1 MCIRDS
7 VWGVGTRMIT
17 SQNNPA
23 LGGVYKLSAEE
34 VDGTLV
40 PRIKISE
47 NPAKITN
54 PGKKKV
60 LRIYSKEDR
69 HALADLIALDSEIY
83 DEQQPLTIF
92 DPENTWK
99 RMTLTDYTL
108 RPLLVPVFRNGRQ
121 VYESPDLHRIAAYAK
136 EELDTFWS
144 EYKRLHRPQRY
155 KVDLSQNLY
164 NLKQELLARH
174 GH

>member
-1 MCIRDS
+1 
-7 VWGVGTRMIT
+7 
-17 SQNNPA
+17 
-23 LGGVYKLSAEE
+23 
-34 VDGTLV
+34 
-40 PRIKISE
+40 
-47 NPAKITN
+47 
-54 PGKKKV
+54 
-60 LRIYSKEDR
+60 
-69 HALADLIALDSEIY
+69 
-83 DEQQPLTIF
+83 
-92 DPENTWK
+92 
-99 RMTLTDYTL
+99 MTLTDYTL